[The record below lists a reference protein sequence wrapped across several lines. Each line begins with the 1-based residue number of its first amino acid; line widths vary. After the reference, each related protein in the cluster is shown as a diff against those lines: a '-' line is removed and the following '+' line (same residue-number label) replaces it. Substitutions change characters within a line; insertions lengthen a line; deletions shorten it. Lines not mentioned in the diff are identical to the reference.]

1 MKNGVADPKLGPL
14 IALTKVQCT
23 QTMEFCA
30 REASQILGGA
40 SCIRGGKGEK
50 VYPIITIPLTHSY

>member
-1 MKNGVADPKLGPL
+1 MKNNVADAVLGPL

-50 VYPIITIPLTHSY
+50 V